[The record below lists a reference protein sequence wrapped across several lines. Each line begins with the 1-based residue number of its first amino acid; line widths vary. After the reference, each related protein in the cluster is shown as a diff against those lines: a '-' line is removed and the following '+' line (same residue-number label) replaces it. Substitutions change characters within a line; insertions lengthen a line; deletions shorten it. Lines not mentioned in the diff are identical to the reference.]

1 MALITIIKLSVR
13 IICIC
18 IYVYF
23 YYPICPYQTITLYL
37 DYVRD
42 YVLIYAYIITL
53 FLTMSVEFDDT

>member
-13 IICIC
+13 IIGIC

-23 YYPICPYQTITLYL
+23 YYPICIYIPITLYL

-53 FLTMSVEFDDT
+53 FLTMSIEFDDT